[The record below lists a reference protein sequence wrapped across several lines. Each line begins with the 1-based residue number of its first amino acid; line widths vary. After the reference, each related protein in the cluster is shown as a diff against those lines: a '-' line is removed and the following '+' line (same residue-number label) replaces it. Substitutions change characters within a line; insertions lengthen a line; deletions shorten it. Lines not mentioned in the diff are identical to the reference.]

1 MCVCVCVCLVMVKDH
16 GSHFARISCVP
27 CMYDSYY
34 DSTLTTKLVD
44 HSSTNLTLLHTI
56 RIHHM
61 DLYRLSGRPQDLM
74 PLNLDHVFSNC
85 VALIEWPER
94 MGDRIPET
102 RLEISMRM
110 SSDTTSS
117 RSNDGDDDSNDD
129 LETEDKVRTMTLQP
143 YGAVWEERLQRLLA
157 DGYVDDLLADE

>member
-1 MCVCVCVCLVMVKDH
+1 
-16 GSHFARISCVP
+16 
-27 CMYDSYY
+27 
-34 DSTLTTKLVD
+34 
-44 HSSTNLTLLHTI
+44 
-56 RIHHM
+56 M

-102 RLEISMRM
+102 RLEISMRI
-110 SSDTTSS
+110 SSGDIGS
-117 RSNDGDDDSNDD
+117 SNDDDDD
-129 LETEDKVRTMTLQP
+129 LETEDKVRTMTLEP